1 MTDSAIS
8 NELRNL
14 YQEVIIDH
22 GRHPRNF
29 GCLSEATHTL
39 EGYNPLCGD
48 KLTLFLNIKDDL
60 IEKAMF
66 QGSGCAISM
75 ASASLMSQQLQGK
88 TLEQARNLFELFHAM
103 IVNKEEAHE
112 NLGKLAILQG
122 VKEYPSRVKC
132 ATLAWHTLSN
142 IIEGK
147 NNIAVTE

>member
-1 MTDSAIS
+1 MTP
-8 NELRNL
+8 ELKDL

-29 GCLSEATHTL
+29 GIMPEATHKL
-39 EGYNPLCGD
+39 EGFNPLCGD
-48 KLTLFLNIKDDL
+48 KLTLFLNIKDNK

-66 QGSGCAISM
+66 EGAGCAISM
-75 ASASLMSQQLQGK
+75 ASASLMSQSLQGK
-88 TLEQARNLFELFHAM
+88 SLDEARQLFQWFHGM
-103 IVNKEEAHE
+103 VVDKQDPNEH
-112 NLGKLAILQG
+112 LGKLTILQG

-147 NNIAVTE
+147 NEIAVTE